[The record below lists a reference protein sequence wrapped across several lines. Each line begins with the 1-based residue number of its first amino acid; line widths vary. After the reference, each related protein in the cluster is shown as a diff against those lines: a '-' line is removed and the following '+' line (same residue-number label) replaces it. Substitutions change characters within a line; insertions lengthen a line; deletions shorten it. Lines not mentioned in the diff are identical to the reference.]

1 MIMIVILFGER
12 VYIIRKS
19 LIFSTKIN
27 IKTYT
32 KEKLKPQLLSTVLVL
47 YLKTMFHKWAL
58 SR

>member
-32 KEKLKPQLLSTVLVL
+32 KEKLNPQLVAVHCSSPIFKKHV
-47 YLKTMFHKWAL
+47 
-58 SR
+58 SQIGSI